1 MDIENLFLKRQS
13 TREFSDKPIDDEIL
27 EKICRLSILA
37 PSAINAQP
45 YDLYAINGEKVKNF
59 TVNIQ
64 KNGANAWADG
74 ATAFIVIKERQ
85 PHAIMRGERR
95 VSNEEFIAND
105 VGILCAY
112 IVLAAEELGI
122 ASCIIGLRDEKGIA
136 EFLGLPEDSRFPL
149 VVALG
154 YAAENCPVR
163 EKRRR
168 DFLKTYNLV
177 K

>member
-105 VGILCAY
+105 VGILC
-112 IVLAAEELGI
+112 L
-122 ASCIIGLRDEKGIA
+122 
-136 EFLGLPEDSRFPL
+136 
-149 VVALG
+149 
-154 YAAENCPVR
+154 
-163 EKRRR
+163 RRR
-168 DFLKTYNLV
+168 NSE
-177 K
+177 